1 MSPAV
6 ISFYGMPFGL
16 DPRVTFYCCLA
27 LGALLISLAAI
38 LKRRLRRLHA
48 AAATEDTADHDR
60 LVVLLGHGEKIIE
73 SGIPG
78 VFISLEKFF
87 RDIGFSVVVTGDL
100 RRFDRILEQGAPVII
115 GIDCALGPR
124 TLRKIDSLCHA
135 CFGVRASVA
144 FFYNAANPKSL
155 KPPANLP
162 QATYLG
168 ENFTSLQVLELVSY
182 AISVE
187 ANAPRPSGTLREQS
201 TLEGRNI
208 GNALPEIFQF
218 LEVGRRTGLLSVE
231 DDKPAGIISFEQGA
245 ITFAQTRLNEG
256 FEAVMEILA
265 VTGGTFH
272 FFDHKRV
279 MQTNC
284 RMTPQEALM
293 HWACRVDEDGKAVPR
308 SLL

>member
-1 MSPAV
+1 MW
-6 ISFYGMPFGL
+6 
-16 DPRVTFYCCLA
+16 LA
-27 LGALLISLAAI
+27 LPSC
-38 LKRRLRRLHA
+38 
-48 AAATEDTADHDR
+48 
-60 LVVLLGHGEKIIE
+60 
-73 SGIPG
+73 
-78 VFISLEKFF
+78 
-87 RDIGFSVVVTGDL
+87 FSVVVTGDL

>member
-1 MSPAV
+1 
-6 ISFYGMPFGL
+6 MPFGL
-16 DPRVTFYCCLA
+16 DPRITFYSCLA
-27 LGALLISLAAI
+27 LGVLLIFVAAI
-38 LKRRLRRLHA
+38 LKLRLRRMQPES
-48 AAATEDTADHDR
+48 TEDIVDHDR
-60 LVVLLGHGEKIIE
+60 LVVLLGRGEKIIE

-78 VFISLEKFF
+78 VFISMEKFF
-87 RDIGFSVVVTGDL
+87 RDTGFPVVVTSDL
-100 RRFDRILEQGAPVII
+100 RRFDHILEQGAPVIL
-115 GIDCALGPR
+115 GIDCNLGPKA
-124 TLRKIDSLCHA
+124 LKKVDALCHA

-144 FFYNAANPKSL
+144 FFYNASRPESL

-168 ENFTSLQVLELVSY
+168 ETFTSLQLLELISY

-187 ANAPRPSGTLREQS
+187 AHAPRPAAALREES

-208 GNALPEIFQF
+208 GHALAEILQF
-218 LEVGRRTGLLSVE
+218 LEVGKRTGLLSVE
-231 DDKPAGIISFEQGA
+231 DGKPAGIISLEQGV

-256 FEAVMEILA
+256 FEGIMEILS

-279 MQTNC
+279 MQSNC
-284 RMTPQEALM
+284 RMSPQEALM
-293 HWACRVDEDGKAVPR
+293 HWACRVDEDGKAVPK